1 MSNTEEIFT
10 LMQREIVE
18 LKRQLRLEQQLRMRD
33 AQDDRSNHSSLS
45 YDDRELNQI
54 DQGNVAPQNTYVVNN
69 NGQEMYQN
77 QNTNQQGMNTNLNR
91 AFMDTS
97 SNRLNRGSYQ
107 LQLQNEGDQN
117 PNPRANIVQDTY
129 LDSSFDDGASIVSS
143 VTHRENWNDQ
153 RGNLQR
159 HQGMNNLVD
168 IDNSRD
174 NNRANGNVIVEDTID
189 LINFQIDDQNIH
201 QNQQGRNLPRHFNA
215 QQSSTQLNQ
224 QTFNDLN
231 RVTSLASQYE
241 NHQR

>member
-1 MSNTEEIFT
+1 M
-10 LMQREIVE
+10 
-18 LKRQLRLEQQLRMRD
+18 
-33 AQDDRSNHSSLS
+33 
-45 YDDRELNQI
+45 
-54 DQGNVAPQNTYVVNN
+54 
-69 NGQEMYQN
+69 
-77 QNTNQQGMNTNLNR
+77 
-91 AFMDTS
+91 
-97 SNRLNRGSYQ
+97 
-107 LQLQNEGDQN
+107 QNEGDQN

-143 VTHRENWNDQ
+143 VAHRENWNDQ

-168 IDNSRD
+168 ID